1 VTFAIFCSKM
11 SFVFFRLSAG
21 GAKRNPLHRRSQRS
35 RRRNSRRLEPI
46 NITSQRVRSWNL
58 LAASSVD
65 SARTY
70 RCRAPLR
77 PQHAGFELL
86 TPDKREEPHSLRRAI
101 APLLHYSITP
111 RSLTPPAFCSA
122 NHFPELFL
130 VQNLDPQLACFNQL
144 ASRILTGEQIV
155 GLFAHA

>member
-21 GAKRNPLHRRSQRS
+21 GAKRNHLHRRSQRS
-35 RRRNSRRLEPI
+35 RRRNCRRLEPI

-86 TPDKREEPHSLRRAI
+86 TPDEREDFIRSDT
-101 APLLHYSITP
+101 PLLPAPPLPPPSVQPIIFLNFSSSKISIPSWRALT
-111 RSLTPPAFCSA
+111 SLLPASS
-122 NHFPELFL
+122 P
-130 VQNLDPQLACFNQL
+130 
-144 ASRILTGEQIV
+144 ASR
-155 GLFAHA
+155 